1 MELLGYLIKANVL
14 LLAAYAIYVL
24 LLKRETF
31 FQLNRFYLLFTA
43 VLALVAPLV
52 QWNNLTVS
60 PQSYERVVAVLP
72 EVWVGQAAAVAD
84 EPMSPWV
91 WFYLVCAGG
100 MIIRLT
106 WLAWST
112 WRAVRDPQHNAA
124 FTFFNRMVVSAS
136 LPHEGKPVVLAH
148 EDVHRRQWHSADVL
162 FFELVHCLC
171 WFNPFMPAI
180 KRSVRLNHEFLA
192 DADALRH
199 TDQDVYARM
208 LVAHAMHTDE
218 RLLVHSFFSQ
228 TLLKPRIT
236 MMYTTRSSHRK
247 LWKYAAILPVF
258 ALMIAAQTTVLAQSK
273 TTKESDSKVAP
284 PPPPPAP
291 PAPEKAPK
299 APPAPK
305 DKASSK
311 EAPAVKEIPVTKESP
326 ASKEK
331 APATKDSGKAA
342 IDRGSATEKSP
353 QPVKDVKE
361 ITVKD
366 ISGPDQ
372 MPEYN
377 GGQEAMFK
385 YLGSQLKYPDGVKAS
400 GTVFVSFIVKADGRV
415 SNAQIK
421 RSVAPELDKEALRVV
436 SAMPNWK
443 PAMKDGKPVDC
454 EMVLPVKFAS

>member
-52 QWNNLTVS
+52 QWNSLTVS
-60 PQSYERVVAVLP
+60 PQSYERMVAVLP

-199 TDQDVYARM
+199 TDQEVYARM

-258 ALMIAAQTTVLAQSK
+258 ALMIAAQTTIYARSRDAINRVSADPMNDVTGDGDAINRVS
-273 TTKESDSKVAP
+273 TVDTIAP
-284 PPPPPAP
+284 
-291 PAPEKAPK
+291 PK

-311 EAPAVKEIPVTKESP
+311 EAPAVKETPV
-326 ASKEK
+326 
-331 APATKDSGKAA
+331 TKDSGKAA
-342 IDRGSATEKSP
+342 IDRGSGKAAIHRGSNEP
-353 QPVKDVKE
+353 
-361 ITVKD
+361 VKD

-385 YLGSQLKYPDGVKAS
+385 YLASQLKYPDGVKAS
-400 GTVFVSFIVKADGRV
+400 GTVLVSFIVKADGRV

>member
-1 MELLGYLIKANVL
+1 MELLGYLIKVNVL

-43 VLALVAPLV
+43 LLALVAPLV
-52 QWNNLTVS
+52 QWNSFTVS

-72 EVWVGQAAAVAD
+72 EVWVGRAVASAD

-91 WFYLVCAGG
+91 WFYVVCAGG

-106 WLAWST
+106 WLVWST

-124 FTFFNRMVVSAS
+124 FTFFNRVVVSAS

-199 TDQDVYARM
+199 TGQEEYARM

-258 ALMIAAQTTVLAQSK
+258 ALMIAAQTTVLAQSE
-273 TTKESDSKVAP
+273 TPKESDSKVAP
-284 PPPPPAP
+284 PSSPVPPAP
-291 PAPEKAPK
+291 AKAPK

-305 DKASSK
+305 EKASSK

-331 APATKDSGKAA
+331 VPATKEKAPMP
-342 IDRGSATEKSP
+342 EKGI
-353 QPVKDVKE
+353 KE
-361 ITVKD
+361 IGADD

-385 YLGSQLKYPDGVKAS
+385 YLSSQLKYPEGVKAS
-400 GTVFVSFIVKADGRV
+400 GTVLVSFIVKADGRV

-454 EMVLPVKFAS
+454 EMVLPVKFAL